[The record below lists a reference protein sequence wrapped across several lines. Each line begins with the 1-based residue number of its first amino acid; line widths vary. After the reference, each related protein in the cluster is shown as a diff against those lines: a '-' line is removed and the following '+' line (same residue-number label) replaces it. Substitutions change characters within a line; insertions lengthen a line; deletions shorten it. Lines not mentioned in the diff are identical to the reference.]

1 MIYVH
6 TYIQQKVDL
15 LKILFHVTYNFCMLL
30 INLIYLFM
38 IYFLTRQKFKD
49 QQNIEDIMNFTI
61 RNEKIEDNLPGAK
74 KERKNKGIELVD
86 EENQ

>member
-38 IYFLTRQKFKD
+38 IYFLTRKQFKV
-49 QQNIEDIMNFTI
+49 QQNIEDIMNFS
-61 RNEKIEDNLPGAK
+61 RNEKIEDNLPGSK